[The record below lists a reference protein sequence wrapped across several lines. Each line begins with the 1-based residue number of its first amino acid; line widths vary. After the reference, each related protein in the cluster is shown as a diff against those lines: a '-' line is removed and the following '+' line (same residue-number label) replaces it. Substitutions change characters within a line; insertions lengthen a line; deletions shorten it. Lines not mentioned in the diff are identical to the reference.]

1 MKIAPAR
8 ADRFCAA
15 PDAGVRLVL
24 IYGSNEGLVRARA
37 EACVRAVAEDPDDP
51 FRVTSLDPALLR
63 GEPGRLADEAAAL
76 SLTGGRRAVRLR
88 GVTEAAVPA
97 VRSCLALPV
106 VENLVVAEA
115 GPLTPRSGLRRLCE
129 QEQSLAAI
137 PCYDE
142 STEGARALIEAFC
155 SQRNLSAAPETI
167 AWLAERLGSDR
178 RQIESE
184 VEKLAVYLGDSGPEG
199 GVLTMEV
206 AEACVGDA
214 AEASADAVARL
225 AVSGDLER
233 LDRAL
238 ARALYGGVQPI
249 AMLRAAA
256 RRLAR
261 LHLATGAVEGGASRG
276 DAMGALK
283 PPVYPRERAAFAQE
297 MTRWPSARCGP
308 RTGAAH
314 RRGARLQ
321 GLRWRASGDLLAGAA
336 SRRAGGPQGARL
348 RAASEQLRPRCRPA
362 CRYAATRPRTPDS
375 PRGAT
380 DAEAAC
386 RSAPGLP

>member
-15 PDAGVRLVL
+15 PDTGVRLVL

-63 GEPGRLADEAAAL
+63 DEPGRLADEAAAL

-106 VENLVVAEA
+106 VESLVVAEA

-155 SQRNLSAAPETI
+155 RQRNLSVAPETI

-233 LDRAL
+233 LDRAM

-249 AMLRAAA
+249 TMLRAAA

-276 DAMGALK
+276 GAMGALK

-297 MTRWPSARCGP
+297 MTRWPSARAARALGLL
-308 RTGAAH
+308 TGAE
-314 RRGARLQ
+314 RDCKVSGGAPAAICSQAL
-321 GLRWRASGDLLAGAA
+321 LRVA
-336 SRRAGGPQGARL
+336 
-348 RAASEQLRPRCRPA
+348 RAARRERV
-362 CRYAATRPRTPDS
+362 
-375 PRGAT
+375 
-380 DAEAAC
+380 
-386 RSAPGLP
+386 

>member
-1 MKIAPAR
+1 M
-8 ADRFCAA
+8 
-15 PDAGVRLVL
+15 
-24 IYGSNEGLVRARA
+24 RARA

-51 FRVTSLDPALLR
+51 FRVTSLGPALLR
-63 GEPGRLADEAAAL
+63 DEPGRLADEAAAL

-97 VRSCLALPV
+97 VRSCLALPT
-106 VENLVVAEA
+106 VESLVVAEA

-142 STEGARALIEAFC
+142 SAEGARALIEAFC
-155 SQRNLSAAPETI
+155 SQRNLSVAPETI

-184 VEKLAVYLGDSGPEG
+184 VEKLAVYLGDSGPDG
-199 GVLTMEV
+199 GELTMEV

-261 LHLATGAVEGGASRG
+261 LHLATGAVEGGASRA

-297 MTRWPSARCGP
+297 MTRWPSARAA
-308 RTGAAH
+308 RALGAAYQ
-314 RRGARLQ
+314 RRARLQ
-321 GLRWRASGDLLAGAA
+321 GLRRRACGDLLAGAA
-336 SRRAGGPQGARL
+336 SCRPCGPQGARL
-348 RAASEQLRPRCRPA
+348 SAASERLRPQSRPA
-362 CRYAATRPRTPDS
+362 CRYAATRRRTPDS
-375 PRGAT
+375 PKAAT
-380 DAEAAC
+380 DVEAAC
-386 RSAPGLP
+386 RSARGLP

>member
-1 MKIAPAR
+1 M
-8 ADRFCAA
+8 
-15 PDAGVRLVL
+15 
-24 IYGSNEGLVRARA
+24 
-37 EACVRAVAEDPDDP
+37 
-51 FRVTSLDPALLR
+51 
-63 GEPGRLADEAAAL
+63 
-76 SLTGGRRAVRLR
+76 
-88 GVTEAAVPA
+88 TEAAVPA
-97 VRSCLALPV
+97 VRSCLALPT
-106 VENLVVAEA
+106 VESLVVAEA

-155 SQRNLSAAPETI
+155 RQRNLSAAPETI

-178 RQIESE
+178 RQIESGA
-184 VEKLAVYLGDSGPEG
+184 EKLAVYLGDSGPEG

-233 LDRAL
+233 LDRAI

-297 MTRWPSARCGP
+297 MTRCRAPVRPAHWGCLPARSATARSP
-308 RTGAAH
+308 A
-314 RRGARLQ
+314 ARLQ
-321 GLRWRASGDLLAGAA
+321 RFARRRCFA
-336 SRRAGGPQGARL
+336 SRGRPAGSASEGSL
-348 RAASEQLRPRCRPA
+348 RAAQAAMPA
-362 CRYAATRPRTPDS
+362 SVQMRRH
-375 PRGAT
+375 
-380 DAEAAC
+380 
-386 RSAPGLP
+386 SASDTGLTERRD